1 MRNPLAQ
8 VNAGVGL
15 AALATAALGLSCQ
28 LARTPSVLV
37 LGILPSV
44 DTAPPSEFAW
54 SSMPGSR
61 PTALFEHP
69 YASEPLAAETEPG
82 SEDPTA
88 LPHERVMWIK
98 GILEERAASLTPE
111 QRHQVAEELVRSER
125 EEGIDAALLL
135 ALIEQESHFDPHA
148 RSSMGALG
156 LMQVRPFVAQEV
168 ATQQGIPWSGPD
180 TLRDP
185 ELNVRIGTRYFAE
198 MKRMYRE
205 NTLALA
211 AYNMGPY
218 RVKRIL
224 ARGEIPNPPYVFQVL
239 ERYRSLR
246 RAP

>member
-8 VNAGVGL
+8 VNPSAGL
-15 AALATAALGLSCQ
+15 AALVIAALGLSCQ
-28 LARTPSVLV
+28 LARSPSVPI

-44 DTAPPSEFAW
+44 DTPPPSEFAW
-54 SSMPGSR
+54 SAMPGGP

-69 YASEPLAAETEPG
+69 STSEPTAAETEPG
-82 SEDPTA
+82 SEDTTA
-88 LPHERVMWIK
+88 LLHERVMWIE
-98 GILEERAASLTPE
+98 GVLEERATRLTPE
-111 QRHQVAEELVRSER
+111 QRYQVAEELVRSER
-125 EEGIDAALLL
+125 EEGIDAVLLL

-148 RSSMGALG
+148 RSSRGALG
-156 LMQVRPFVAQEV
+156 LMQVRPFVGEEV

-218 RVKRIL
+218 RVKRML

-239 ERYRSLR
+239 ERYHSLR